1 MPEGMI
7 YMYDVTVLPPW
18 NRVYKRSDKKVY
30 HDAIAKWKNM
40 VPAIK
45 DNPHAWV
52 FDGCKQLYSTKKLS
66 SDSFPELTRISLWDR
81 EDEREVAMVV
91 RDVTRVADIR
101 LYSPL
106 LLSRPNSAFSSNGVL
121 YDHHKGSYKGDERN
135 PGMGVIGQERLGASR
150 CTSSSR
156 RRVEAGIELPNGS
169 NVYAAWSFRTHLWQ

>member
-30 HDAIAKWKNM
+30 HDTITKWKDM

-66 SDSFPELTRISLWDR
+66 SDSFPESTRISLWDR

-101 LYSPL
+101 LYNPL
-106 LLSRPNSAFSSNGVL
+106 LLSRPNLAFSSNDVT
-121 YDHHKGSYKGDERN
+121 
-135 PGMGVIGQERLGASR
+135 V
-150 CTSSSR
+150 
-156 RRVEAGIELPNGS
+156 
-169 NVYAAWSFRTHLWQ
+169 

>member
-1 MPEGMI
+1 MSLNVPEGMI

-18 NRVYKRSDKKVY
+18 SRVYKRSDKKVY

-101 LYSPL
+101 LYTPL
-106 LLSRPNSAFSSNGVL
+106 LLSRPNSAFSRNGVTVL
-121 YDHHKGSYKGDERN
+121 
-135 PGMGVIGQERLGASR
+135 
-150 CTSSSR
+150 SS
-156 RRVEAGIELPNGS
+156 
-169 NVYAAWSFRTHLWQ
+169 